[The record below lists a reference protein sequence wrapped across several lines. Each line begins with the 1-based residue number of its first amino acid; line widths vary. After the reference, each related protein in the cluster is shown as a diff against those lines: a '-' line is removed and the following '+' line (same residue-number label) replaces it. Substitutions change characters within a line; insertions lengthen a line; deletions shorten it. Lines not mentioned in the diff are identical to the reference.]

1 MSGKVSVV
9 VTCYNYGGY
18 LGECLNSVLSQS
30 YSDLEIILVNDGST
44 DQSAE
49 VARAFLNEP
58 RVRYIE
64 QENAGQARAKN
75 VGIAHSTGEFVAF
88 LDADDAWERE
98 KLKKQIPLFG
108 DPRIGVVYSLA
119 RYVDAEGREVELDRS
134 HLSFHPH
141 AGNVTRELFMDNFVP
156 FSSSVVRKEIL
167 DRAAGFDERLK
178 MGIDWDLWLRLS
190 LSWTFGYV
198 DDALLVYRV
207 GHPGQMSKNTVV
219 RHRCVDR
226 IMASFLE
233 RYPGVLPQGDIR
245 KAFAYT
251 HANRGYHYSDI
262 EPGVSIANY
271 LRAIRLS
278 PLYFAAYRGIIRTLF
293 RTVAGT
299 PKGK

>member
-18 LGECLNSVLSQS
+18 LGECLDSVLSQS

-44 DQSAE
+44 DQTAE
-49 VARAFLNEP
+49 VARGFLKET

-75 VGIAHSTGEFVAF
+75 VGIGHSTGNFVAF

-98 KLKKQIPLFG
+98 KLEKQIPLFT

-119 RYVDAEGREVELDRS
+119 RYVDAEGRRVVLDQS

-141 AGNVTRELFMDNFVP
+141 AGNVTRQLFMDNFVP

-167 DRAAGFDERLK
+167 DQARGFDERLK

-190 LSWTFGYV
+190 LSWAFGYV
-198 DDALLVYRV
+198 DDTLLVYRV
-207 GHPGQMSKNTVV
+207 GHPGQMSKNTEV

-233 RYPGVLPQGDIR
+233 RYPGVLPRGDIR
-245 KAFAYT
+245 RAFAYT
-251 HANRGYHYSDI
+251 LANRGYHYSDI
-262 EPGVSIANY
+262 EPGASLAYY
-271 LRAIRLS
+271 LRAISYS
-278 PLYFAAYRGIIRTLF
+278 PIYFDAYRGILRTLF
-293 RTVAGT
+293 RSVAGT
-299 PKGK
+299 PKGR